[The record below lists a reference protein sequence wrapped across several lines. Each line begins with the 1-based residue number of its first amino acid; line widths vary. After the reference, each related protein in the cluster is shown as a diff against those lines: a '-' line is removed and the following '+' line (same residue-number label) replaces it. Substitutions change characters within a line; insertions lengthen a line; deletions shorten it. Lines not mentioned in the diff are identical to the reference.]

1 MSLTLF
7 YIVPTSQILF
17 YVSDGVEG
25 ILLVLNNTA
34 DNREVI
40 PLVYVFKLP
49 SHTVI

>member
-1 MSLTLF
+1 M
-7 YIVPTSQILF
+7 F

-25 ILLVLNNTA
+25 ILVLNNTA